1 MLYKVFLK
9 RGRRDLILT
18 GKKYGDDMAFPLA
31 TVLAAAPGVIS
42 AAADIIRVIRKK
54 KEADELP
61 ENETTIKDKIAE
73 LESLL
78 ERQALVIEEL
88 ALSNRNLAL
97 EVRNNRAI
105 SVISLVIAIVASCLA
120 IFL

>member
-1 MLYKVFLK
+1 
-9 RGRRDLILT
+9 
-18 GKKYGDDMAFPLA
+18 MAFPLA

-42 AAADIIRVIRKK
+42 AAADIIRAIRKK

-61 ENETTIKDKIAE
+61 ENETAIKDKITG

-97 EVRNNRAI
+97 EVRNNR
-105 SVISLVIAIVASCLA
+105 VISAVSLVTAIVAVFLA
-120 IFL
+120 IFFNE

>member
-1 MLYKVFLK
+1 
-9 RGRRDLILT
+9 
-18 GKKYGDDMAFPLA
+18 MAFPLA

-54 KEADELP
+54 KETAEP
-61 ENETTIKDKIAE
+61 PGNETSIKDKMTE

-88 ALSNRNLAL
+88 ALSHRNLAL
-97 EVRNNRAI
+97 AVRNNRII
-105 SVISLVIAIVASCLA
+105 STTALVMAIVASGLA
-120 IFL
+120 IFLH

>member
-1 MLYKVFLK
+1 
-9 RGRRDLILT
+9 
-18 GKKYGDDMAFPLA
+18 MAFPLA

-42 AAADIIRVIRKK
+42 AAADIIRAIRKK
-54 KEADELP
+54 KEAGELP
-61 ENETTIKDKIAE
+61 ESETVIENKIAE

-97 EVRNNRAI
+97 AVRNNR
-105 SVISLVIAIVASCLA
+105 VIGALSLVTAIVASCLA
-120 IFL
+120 IFLN